1 MADILLN
8 NGADKLRSLQTVI
21 LGDFSDT
28 PDLMVSLAMKLTM
41 NKIRN
46 QKVFF

>member
-1 MADILLN
+1 MANILLN
-8 NGADKLRSLQTVI
+8 NGAGKSRPLQTVI
-21 LGDFSDT
+21 LGDSYT